1 MHIVQMI
8 LASKP
13 YQPEATYWL
22 LVGQQNGKYTY
33 ALLGRFI
40 KGVFEFRNS
49 EAKEPYIYRED
60 IHPERV

>member
-1 MHIVQMI
+1 MI

-22 LVGQQNGKYTY
+22 LVGKQNGQYTY

-49 EAKEPYIYRED
+49 EAKESYIYRED
-60 IHPERV
+60 VDPNRV